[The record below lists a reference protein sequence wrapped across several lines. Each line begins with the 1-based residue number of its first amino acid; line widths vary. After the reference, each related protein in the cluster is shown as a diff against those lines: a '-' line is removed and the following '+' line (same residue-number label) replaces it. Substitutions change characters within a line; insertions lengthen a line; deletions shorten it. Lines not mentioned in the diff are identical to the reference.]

1 MGGISKEE
9 VALYDRQIRLW
20 GMEAQRR
27 LRSSS
32 LCFIGVKA
40 LTLEACKNLVLAGV
54 GHITLCD
61 GGTVTEDDLEVQYYF
76 QPEDLG
82 KPKDQVLAERLK
94 ILNPLV
100 DIQANSKLLEKP
112 ANLNKFDVVVD
123 VGGKEC
129 SPIQLNGLCRA
140 TKTTRFVA
148 ADSFGAF
155 GYIFV
160 DCLDKH
166 EYMEEVKTIGDSEV
180 ANSESKHHKVT
191 AVYKPLEQSIIA
203 KPDTTSV
210 QRLLRKY
217 PPLVFICQTLVAEGS
232 SLSAEVST
240 DKLEALVKSSL
251 KARQLSDNIVNGD
264 LLARVARSWGTELVA
279 CAAVVG
285 GTLSQEILKIVTH
298 KEIPVN
304 NWYVYDGIK
313 GDGITCLL

>member
-1 MGGISKEE
+1 MGEISREE

-20 GMEAQRR
+20 GMEAQSR

-61 GGTVTEDDLEVQYYF
+61 GGIVTEDDLEVQYYF

-82 KPKDQVLAERLK
+82 KPKDQILAERLK

-100 DIQANSKLLEKP
+100 DIQANSKLLDKD
-112 ANLNKFDVVVD
+112 ANLDKFDVVVD
-123 VGGKEC
+123 VGGKKI
-129 SPIQLNGLCRA
+129 SPVQLNRICRA
-140 TKTTRFVA
+140 ARTTRFVA

-155 GYIFV
+155 GYMFV

-166 EYMEEVKTIGDSEV
+166 EYMEEVKPIGGSEV
-180 ANSESKHHKVT
+180 ANSESKHQKVT
-191 AVYKPLEQSIIA
+191 AVYKPLAQSIIA
-203 KPDTTSV
+203 KPDTTNI

-217 PPLVFICQTLVAEGS
+217 PSLVFICQTLVAEGS

-240 DKLEALVKSSL
+240 DELETLVKSTL
-251 KARQLSDNIVNGD
+251 HARQLSDNIVNGD
-264 LLARVARSWGTELVA
+264 LLA
-279 CAAVVG
+279 
-285 GTLSQEILKIVTH
+285 
-298 KEIPVN
+298 
-304 NWYVYDGIK
+304 
-313 GDGITCLL
+313 